1 MLCFPVAPN
10 HSLNERGCNLA
21 QIWGR
26 RLQSLEIDCDNDD
39 DNNWM
44 CSFFS
49 RLQKKYALLSISL
62 GYLVDGRGHE

>member
-39 DNNWM
+39 DNNNIHN
-44 CSFFS
+44 
-49 RLQKKYALLSISL
+49 YNNILLL
-62 GYLVDGRGHE
+62 W